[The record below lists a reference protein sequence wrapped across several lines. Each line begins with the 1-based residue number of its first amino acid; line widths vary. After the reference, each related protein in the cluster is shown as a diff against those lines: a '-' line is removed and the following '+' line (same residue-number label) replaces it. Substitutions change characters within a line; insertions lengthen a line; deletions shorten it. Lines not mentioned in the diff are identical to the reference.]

1 MPVRSFIT
9 LAGFALTL
17 ALALPPSA
25 FAHRAWMLPSA
36 TVLSGPDQWVTVDAA
51 ISNDLFYFEHN
62 PLRLENLAI
71 TAPDGSP
78 VKAENVST
86 GKFRS
91 TFDVPLTQRG
101 TYKLAVVNDMVAAM
115 YEDGGE
121 TKRWRGSAEA
131 FARDVPA
138 AAKNLQ
144 VSKTHSRMEVFVTAG
159 KPTDTVLKLTG
170 VGLELS
176 PITHP
181 NDLVQGEPASFRL
194 LRDGK
199 PAVDVAIA
207 IIPGGIRYRDNLKEM
222 SVSTDQDG
230 KFTVI
235 FPDAGM
241 YWMSATVRGGPPG
254 SGPGAPQSGAGG
266 GAQGGPGGPPQGMM
280 GGGAQAGPGAPPP
293 PFRPGERAIY
303 AATLEVMAK

>member
-1 MPVRSFIT
+1 M
-9 LAGFALTL
+9 
-17 ALALPPSA
+17 
-25 FAHRAWMLPSA
+25 
-36 TVLSGPDQWVTVDAA
+36 TVDAA

-62 PLRLENLAI
+62 PIRLDNLAI

-78 VKAENVST
+78 VKAENAST

-91 TFDVPLTQRG
+91 TFDVPLAQPG
-101 TYKLAVVNDMVAAM
+101 TYKIAVVNDMAAAM

-121 TKRWRGSAEA
+121 TKRWRGAAEA
-131 FARDVPA
+131 LAREVPA
-138 AAKNLQ
+138 GAKNLQ
-144 VSKTHSRMEVFVTAG
+144 VSRTHSRTEVFVTAG
-159 KPTDTVLKLTG
+159 KPTDKALQPTG
-170 VGLELS
+170 VGLELV

-181 NDLVQGEPASFRL
+181 NDLVQGEAASFRL

-207 IIPGGIRYRDNLKEM
+207 VVPGGIRYRDNLKEM
-222 SVSTDQDG
+222 AVSTDKDG
-230 KFTVI
+230 KFTVT

-241 YWMSATVRGGPPG
+241 YWLSATVR
-254 SGPGAPQSGAGG
+254 SG
-266 GAQGGPGGPPQGMM
+266 
-280 GGGAQAGPGAPPP
+280 GAPPAAAASHQGMGMAAGDSPPAGATPAQP